1 MLDMIIYNPF
11 TWVIS
16 LLFFG
21 CVFSYV
27 YWYCKRNFE
36 LKGSWK
42 HLDKS
47 IHWRR
52 QMDEYQ
58 GKRKEQVEYS
68 EKVAAG
74 SMILMIIIMFI
85 GWVISTI

>member
-52 QMDEYQ
+52 QYMLFD
-58 GKRKEQVEYS
+58 
-68 EKVAAG
+68 
-74 SMILMIIIMFI
+74 IMLLIVFI
-85 GWVISTI
+85 PLLAFVTIYVGDKL